1 MDKRIG
7 AQYFTVR
14 KFTQNI
20 GDFDTLCKAV
30 SEVGYKTVQISGT
43 PLDPKEMKIILDK
56 YGLEC
61 VITHRP
67 YDDFVNNIEA
77 VIEYNKALGC
87 KLCGLGGMDDENFVN
102 LEKLNAFIENAN
114 KACKRLKEEGM
125 YFCCH
130 NHSREFLKLEGKW
143 VWDRLVEGT
152 DPETFNFTVDT
163 YWVQHG
169 GANPADVI
177 EKLGKRAMAV
187 HFKDFYIDFKEHK
200 PIMADVGYGNLDWD
214 KIIEA
219 CEKAGTKYA
228 LVERD
233 DAGEYD
239 PVLSLKNSYDFLTT
253 KGFC

>member
-7 AQYFTVR
+7 AQYYTVR
-14 KFTQNI
+14 KFTQTI
-20 GDFDTLCKAV
+20 EEFDKLCKDV
-30 SEVGYKTVQISGT
+30 SEIGYKTVQISGT
-43 PLDPKEMKIILDK
+43 PLDAYEMKKILDK

-67 YDDFVNNIEA
+67 YDEFINNIDA

-87 KLCGLGGMDDENFVN
+87 KICGLGGMDSENFIN
-102 LEKLNAFIENAN
+102 LQKLEDFISKAN
-114 KACKRLKEEGM
+114 EICKRLKKEGM
-125 YFCCH
+125 VFCYH

-163 YWVQHG
+163 YWVQYG
-169 GANPADVI
+169 GANPVDVI
-177 EKLGKRAMAV
+177 EKLGKRAMVV
-187 HFKDFYIDFKEHK
+187 HFKDYYIDYEEHI
-200 PIMADVGYGNLDWD
+200 PAMADIGYGNFDWD
-214 KIIEA
+214 KIIAA

-233 DAGEYD
+233 DAGSYD
-239 PVLSLKNSYDFLTT
+239 PVLSLKNSYDFLAT
-253 KGFC
+253 KGFN

>member
-7 AQYFTVR
+7 AQLYTVR
-14 KFTQNI
+14 KYTKTIEEFEY
-20 GDFDTLCKAV
+20 LCK
-30 SEVGYKTVQISGT
+30 ELQKIGYKTVQVSGT
-43 PLDPKEMKIILDK
+43 PLDPKEMKVILDK
-56 YGLEC
+56 YDLEC

-67 YDDFVNNIEA
+67 YDDFVNNIED

-87 KLCGLGGMDDENFVN
+87 KLCGLGGMDSENFIN
-102 LEKLNAFIENAN
+102 LDKLNEFIAKAN
-114 KACKRLKEEGM
+114 VFCERLKEEGM
-125 YFCCH
+125 YFCYH

-143 VWDRLVEGT
+143 VWDRMVEGT
-152 DPETFNFTVDT
+152 DPEIFNFTVDT

-169 GANPADVI
+169 GANPVDVI
-177 EKLGKRAMAV
+177 ENLGKRAMAV
-187 HFKDFYIDFKEHK
+187 HFKDFYLNYEEHK
-200 PIMADVGYGNLDWD
+200 PAMADVGYGNLNWD

-219 CEKAGTKYA
+219 CEKAGTQYA